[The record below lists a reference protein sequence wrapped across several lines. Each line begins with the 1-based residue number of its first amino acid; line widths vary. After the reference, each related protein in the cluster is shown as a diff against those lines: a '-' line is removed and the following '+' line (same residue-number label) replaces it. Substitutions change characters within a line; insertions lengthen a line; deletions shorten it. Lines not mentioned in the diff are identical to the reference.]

1 MDVQHVRPVGQHGVD
16 VDLLDVR
23 LVGHRVLGHV
33 QLTDMLKRN
42 NIDDKVQRIY
52 LVYFTLI

>member
-1 MDVQHVRPVGQHGVD
+1 MNVQHVRPVGQHGVD

-33 QLTDMLKRN
+33 QLADMLKRI
-42 NIDDKVQRIY
+42 NIDDKVHGI
-52 LVYFTLI
+52 FT